1 MIDSLPSSVVPT
13 SDVTQNAPYAL
24 KWGYVFSVTGL
35 YCFFHVMFT
44 QIVIFLHL
52 ESGFL
57 LSFFFYSFHLCYLI
71 RIFRHCTLGEE
82 DFDFF
87 SLYKQEPFWESL
99 FAVFYFWVFLFI
111 VAGLCFGIWFFVDC
125 LLYNLPSAGKTLALV
140 VGPCVLVFLLIT
152 LPKFIMV
159 TMNAA
164 SGRGIY
170 LRYIFRLT
178 KGKTLLITVLGL
190 LSVFG
195 QSMSGYG
202 RTYLSGNLIDFFWLY
217 PLVLLATVCYLP
229 LVCTYASLYAQKG
242 ATTSKEGI

>member
-87 SLYKQEPFWESL
+87 SLYKQEPFL
-99 FAVFYFWVFLFI
+99 GVTLRRFLFLG
-111 VAGLCFGIWFFVDC
+111 VSVYCGRSLLWHLVFCGLSFVQ
-125 LLYNLPSAGKTLALV
+125 PALSRKN
-140 VGPCVLVFLLIT
+140 VGPCCRSLRSCLLIDNST
-152 LPKFIMV
+152 K
-159 TMNAA
+159 
-164 SGRGIY
+164 IY
-170 LRYIFRLT
+170 HGYNECRFWSWD
-178 KGKTLLITVLGL
+178 
-190 LSVFG
+190 LSAL
-195 QSMSGYG
+195 
-202 RTYLSGNLIDFFWLY
+202 YLSPDQRKNAFDHCSWTFKRLRPKHEWLWKNVFKRKSY
-217 PLVLLATVCYLP
+217 
-229 LVCTYASLYAQKG
+229 
-242 ATTSKEGI
+242 